1 MHNAGELWE
10 GVSDNTLRVVISE
23 YIPYHEISADNDIK
37 TYVRKKLDQRGTL
50 LMASYIV
57 MNFDRNKS
65 THETDLLFNNLM
77 EEAIRQGE
85 TISIDCSENNHCRAI
100 AEYNISE
107 ILKNLE
113 VPPK

>member
-1 MHNAGELWE
+1 LHNTSELWE

-23 YIPYHEISADNDIK
+23 YIPYHEISTGNDIN
-37 TYVRKKLDQRGTL
+37 TAVRERLNQRGSL

-65 THETDLLFNNLM
+65 SHETDTLFNNLM
-77 EEAIRQGE
+77 NEAIKHGKI
-85 TISIDCSENNHCRAI
+85 ISIDCSENNHCRAI

-107 ILKNLE
+107 IQKK
-113 VPPK
+113 VK